1 MFEIIRKTD
10 IDFIGLRNYAFPLS
24 VVLVLIG
31 LFAVVQ
37 ISRDKANLG
46 IDLAGGTAIQVKF
59 EKPVALDG
67 VRQAL
72 AGAGRGEAG
81 LQSVPDEN
89 ILIVKVK
96 ARGVEEKMV
105 GEEIVDLLRR
115 SFPDNP
121 LIVESVAEIG
131 PAVGRKL
138 RTDAIWALTV
148 SALAIVSYLAWRFE
162 FKFGVAAT
170 VATMHDVL
178 ILVGIFHLLGR
189 EMDLLF
195 ITALLT
201 VGGYSLTDTV
211 VVFDRIRENIRLRKG
226 GTFSKV
232 INLSINEVLSRTIIT
247 SITTFAAS
255 LSLLVFGGIVLSDFA
270 LALTIG
276 IVIGTYSSIFVASP
290 LLAMWRG
297 ERLAGVKR

>member
-10 IDFIGLRNYAFPLS
+10 IDFIRLRNYAFPFS

-37 ISRDKANLG
+37 IYRDRANLG

-59 EKPVALDG
+59 EKPVALDR

-72 AGAGRGEAG
+72 AAAGRGEAG

-121 LIVESVAEIG
+121 LLVESVAEIG

-138 RTDAIWALTV
+138 RTDAIWALSV

-162 FKFGVAAT
+162 LKFGVAAT
-170 VATMHDVL
+170 VATMHDVI

-226 GTFSKV
+226 GTFSRV

-247 SITTFAAS
+247 SVTTFAAS

-290 LLAMWRG
+290 ILAMWRG